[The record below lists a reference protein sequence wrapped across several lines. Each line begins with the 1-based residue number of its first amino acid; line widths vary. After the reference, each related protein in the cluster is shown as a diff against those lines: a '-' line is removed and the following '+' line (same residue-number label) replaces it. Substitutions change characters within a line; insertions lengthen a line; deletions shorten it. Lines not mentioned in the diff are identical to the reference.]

1 MTYIV
6 GKLKCFNCV
15 SNLTYQVSLLTD
27 LLHKYNFQK

>member
-15 SNLTYQVSLLTD
+15 SSLTYQVSLLTD
-27 LLHKYNFQK
+27 LLLKYDFKK